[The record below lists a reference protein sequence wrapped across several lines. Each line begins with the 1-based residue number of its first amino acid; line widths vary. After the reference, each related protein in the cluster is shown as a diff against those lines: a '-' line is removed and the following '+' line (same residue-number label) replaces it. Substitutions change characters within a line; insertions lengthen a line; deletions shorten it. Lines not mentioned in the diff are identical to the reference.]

1 MAVAIYQLNV
11 PDVVQEIIKEYVFY
25 SKSVVQQR
33 HYKKLLMDHLS
44 ECERWCFYYGTSSSF
59 YYKRLL
65 KTTVFYY
72 SKRWYSVNEYSIM
85 HAGFCEDCHNY
96 LYANTSIPMTIE
108 CSCMPNL
115 IVDVD

>member
-11 PDVVQEIIKEYVFY
+11 PDVVQEKIKEYVFY
-25 SKSVVQQR
+25 SEAESKQR
-33 HYKKLLMDHLS
+33 VYKKHLMHHLS
-44 ECERWCFYYGTSSSF
+44 QCERWCFTDGVTTSL
-59 YYKRLL
+59 YYKQLL
-65 KTTVFYY
+65 KTTLFSY
-72 SKRWYSVNEYSIM
+72 SKHWYSIYEYSIM
-85 HAGFCEDCHNY
+85 HAGFCNDCHNY